1 MPSDPSD
8 SKLFHSLGLSQ
19 TLKTHCRAAVLN
31 VTITDSQISIFTP
44 SKLSWCIHVALGHIS
59 LIRQPITANNR
70 QNCVDTPSVFVS
82 SSPEFLFRD
91 IAFIL
96 CLCFYFLCICIIFF
110 LLHHI
115 PPLQCQSVSPWV
127 EGLWWSCHLKSGNFI
142 GLLATLSLLITPTT
156 ATDLLPL
163 MGSLSDIYLD
173 LWSLLYIKLKK
184 CQWLWMT
191 FHNSGRSQ
199 ELLLMNCIRNYI
211 SLQSHMNYMNLL
223 GILSS

>member
-44 SKLSWCIHVALGHIS
+44 SKLSWCIYVALGHIS

-82 SSPEFLFRD
+82 SSPWVSLSRHRLHSLSLFLFSM
-91 IAFIL
+91 
-96 CLCFYFLCICIIFF
+96 YMYYFF

-211 SLQSHMNYMNLL
+211 SRQSHMNYMNLL

>member
-82 SSPEFLFRD
+82 SSPWVSLSRHRLHSLSLFLFSMYMY
-91 IAFIL
+91 
-96 CLCFYFLCICIIFF
+96 YFFF
-110 LLHHI
+110 T
-115 PPLQCQSVSPWV
+115 PPYSSSPVSV
-127 EGLWWSCHLKSGNFI
+127 C
-142 GLLATLSLLITPTT
+142 LSLGGGFVMI
-156 ATDLLPL
+156 LPFKEREF
-163 MGSLSDIYLD
+163 Y
-173 LWSLLYIKLKK
+173 WA
-184 CQWLWMT
+184 
-191 FHNSGRSQ
+191 
-199 ELLLMNCIRNYI
+199 I
-211 SLQSHMNYMNLL
+211 SNT
-223 GILSS
+223 